1 MQMITWG
8 RSLAAGLIAGLV
20 SLAFMFWTRFYFE
33 GPLIPE
39 LLAAKLF
46 ASIPIEV
53 FSFFVRRLG
62 LASKYV
68 AFGTIVIGYLV
79 FLLALGGLLLHGLR
93 RLGAVFIS
101 SSAVVWIVSLG
112 IFLLLGQPFPQTSYL
127 FSAAILLF
135 SSLIF
140 GGALTALGLW
150 FTPLPSLGKPGLE
163 GRRAAIKMLSPALG
177 LLLSGGLVALARAVW
192 AQGGILFNR
201 IKGLSWEV
209 TPNDVFYTISK
220 NVFDPRINPKNWS
233 LKVTG
238 LVDKELSLNLK
249 DIKAMPA
256 ISQHTTLICISNEV
270 GGDLVGN
277 TLWKGVPLAEVLK
290 RAGVKPGASELIL
303 RAYDGYS
310 DSIPLAKGLEAGT
323 TLAYEM
329 NRAPLPDNHGRP
341 LRLLVPGIYGM
352 KNVKWITG
360 VEVADYD
367 YKGYWERRGWS
378 DEAVIKTMSRI
389 DVPQRGQ
396 RLKPG
401 ESYLAGIAFAGVRGV
416 KRVQVSIDGGKSWS
430 KTTVKKA
437 LSPFSWVLWAW
448 PWNVARS
455 LRGRLVT
462 VKVRAMDGKGQ
473 LQTDR
478 VTTPLPDGASG
489 LHQVRVKLKKS

>member
-1 MQMITWG
+1 MERINWG

-20 SLAFMFWTRFYFE
+20 SLAFMFWARFYLD
-33 GPLIPE
+33 GPLVPE
-39 LLAAKLF
+39 VLAGQLF
-46 ASIPIEV
+46 AWIPIEL
-53 FSFFVRRLG
+53 FGFFARRLG
-62 LASKYV
+62 AASKYL
-68 AFGTIVIGYLV
+68 AFGTIVIVYLV

-93 RLGAVFIS
+93 RAGAVFMS

-112 IFLLLGQPFPQTSYL
+112 IFFLLGQQFPGMSYL

-135 SSLIF
+135 SSLIY
-140 GGALTALGLW
+140 GGALMALGLW
-150 FTPLPSLGKPGLE
+150 FTPSPSLRKPRLE
-163 GRRAAIKMLSPALG
+163 GRRGAIRMLSSALG
-177 LLLSGGLVALARAVW
+177 LLLFGGLVALARAVW
-192 AQGGILFNR
+192 AQGGILFDR
-201 IKGLSWEV
+201 IKGLSSEV
-209 TPNDVFYTISK
+209 TPNNVFYTISK
-220 NVFDPRINPKNWS
+220 NVFDPRVNPKNWS

-238 LVDKELSLNLK
+238 LVDKKLSLSLK

-256 ISQHTTLICISNEV
+256 ISQYNTLICISNEV

-277 TLWKGVPLAEVLK
+277 ALWKGVPLAEVLK
-290 RAGVKPGASELIL
+290 AAGVKSGASELIL

-310 DSIPLAKGLEAGT
+310 DSIPLAKGLAAGT

-352 KNVKWITG
+352 KNVKWITE

-367 YKGYWERRGWS
+367 YKGYWESRGWS

-389 DVPQRGQ
+389 DVPQRGK

-401 ESYLAGIAFAGVRGV
+401 KSFLAGIAFAGVRGV

-430 KTTVKKA
+430 EATVKKA
-437 LSPFSWVLWAW
+437 LSPFSWALWAW
-448 PWNVARS
+448 PWNIARS
-455 LRGRLVT
+455 LRGRSLR

-473 LQTDR
+473 VQTDR

-489 LHQVRVKLKKS
+489 LHEVRVRVDKS